1 MKQIPIIAIA
11 LLGLTSCGKNKCNCE
26 IVGESNL
33 YSNSYEE
40 VRRSYYGDDCSEDG
54 DILATQSQVWYDD
67 FGTRRVGTTRVRVEC
82 K

>member
-1 MKQIPIIAIA
+1 MKRFLFS
-11 LLGLTSCGKNKCNCE
+11 LLIGLS
-26 IVGESNL
+26 SNL
-33 YSNSYEE
+33 IFAQDIIIKQN
-40 VRRSYYGDDCSEDG
+40 GDDCSEDG